1 MCWPTLTNSKILFVI
16 LNLLVKVSIT
26 NVWSSRFIR
35 GLELNALY
43 ILFGF
48 YINCTDFW
56 GFPLDGV
63 IDWWNRRVFFIISL
77 ICSFNVSFSMK
88 NLTYLYQFK
97 KMRLRRIMFGLS
109 NSSRKLVKYNIK
121 KNVFYTICICNA
133 LLYMH
138 QRLHMY
144 MYIRV
149 VP

>member
-56 GFPLDGV
+56 GFPLYGV
-63 IDWWNRRVFFIISL
+63 IDWWNRRVFFIFISL

-121 KNVFYTICICNA
+121 KCI
-133 LLYMH
+133 LY
-138 QRLHMY
+138 HMY
-144 MYIRV
+144 MQCSSLYASKTTRMNLCICI
-149 VP
+149 